1 MHIIRDNCS
10 SGKGGGGR
18 KSGSKPS
25 PKQTLPRVRKRAG
38 SSLPPP
44 THIVTHAPAPILPH
58 MPVPYTCKRSNP
70 RRGSTTMLGA
80 DTPCAYTGAG
90 RPTPQPAAQL
100 TPRRTSRRPPTSPHM
115 PQRLPAHTN
124 LCHTPASARIHA
136 GAARGCSG
144 LTHHV
149 LTQVRAGPP
158 PAGRP
163 THPCHTAR
171 HPPTSPHVSQRLPA
185 HSHLC
190 HTPAS
195 P

>member
-80 DTPCAYTGAG
+80 DTPCAHTGAG
-90 RPTPQPAAQL
+90 RPTPQPAAQPNPA
-100 TPRRTSRRPPTSPHM
+100 TPPAAHPHRRTRPGACQLSQAYATHI
-115 PQRLPAHTN
+115 PALESTPGRHTD
-124 LCHTPASARIHA
+124 AWS
-136 GAARGCSG
+136 
-144 LTHHV
+144 
-149 LTQVRAGPP
+149 
-158 PAGRP
+158 
-163 THPCHTAR
+163 
-171 HPPTSPHVSQRLPA
+171 
-185 HSHLC
+185 
-190 HTPAS
+190 
-195 P
+195 